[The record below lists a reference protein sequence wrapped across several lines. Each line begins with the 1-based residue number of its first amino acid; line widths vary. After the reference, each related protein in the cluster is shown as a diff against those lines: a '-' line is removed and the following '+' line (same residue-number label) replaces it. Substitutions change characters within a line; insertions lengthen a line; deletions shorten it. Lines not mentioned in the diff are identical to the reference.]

1 MATLLRVR
9 RAEQNPILAP
19 RAEAVHWWEQ
29 HGVFNA
35 AAAEYEG
42 KIVLLYRAV
51 DPLMI
56 SRLGL
61 AISEDGVSF
70 ERLDLPVVDADPNE
84 PFERLGVEDPRMT
97 RIGDTYYVVYTAASL
112 HRLGEEVPDLAG
124 ISADIPWRVRVAL
137 MSTKDFKSFTRHGII
152 LPDIT
157 AKNAM
162 LLPGKVGGRYALYY
176 RHGIR
181 PMVGYSE
188 DILHWSDCREIHWP
202 DPEPWEALKIGAGA
216 PPIETERG
224 WLMVYHAVDA
234 NRVYRLGLALF
245 ERDDPSKLIKR
256 AGPIMEP
263 EEEYERVGYVPNV
276 VFTCG
281 LVPRGDDIL
290 LYYGGADYVIG
301 LAHMSLSE
309 ALKTL
314 EAA

>member
-1 MATLLRVR
+1 MALLTVTRSQ
-9 RAEQNPILAP
+9 ANPLLAP
-19 RAEAVHWWEQ
+19 RTEAVHWWEQ

-35 AAAEYEG
+35 AAAECQG

-61 AISEDGVSF
+61 AISEDGEHF
-70 ERLDLPVVDADPNE
+70 QRLDLPVVDADPNE
-84 PFERLGVEDPRMT
+84 PFERLGVEDPRLT
-97 RIGDTYYVVYTAASL
+97 PIGDTYYVVYTAASL
-112 HRLGEEVPDLAG
+112 HRLGEQVPDLAG

-137 MSTKDFKSFTRHGII
+137 MSTRDFKSFTRHGII

-162 LLPGKVGGRYALYY
+162 LAPGKVRGRYVLYY

-181 PMVGYSE
+181 PMVGYS
-188 DILHWSDCREIHWP
+188 DDLLHWTDQEEIRWP
-202 DPEPWEALKIGAGA
+202 PVEPWEALKIGGGA
-216 PPIETERG
+216 PPLETEKG

-245 ERDDPSKLIKR
+245 DREHPARLIR
-256 AGPIMEP
+256 RVGPILEP
-263 EEEYERVGYVPNV
+263 EEPYETKGYIPNV

-281 LVPRGDDIL
+281 LVQRDDEIL

-301 LAHMSLSE
+301 LARLSLSE
-309 ALKTL
+309 ALRAL
-314 EAA
+314 E